1 MFFERMF
8 FVISK
13 IKKRV
18 LACLLTATFAVGNI
32 LGGGFSCAKVNA
44 ATASIHFNQ
53 HKDAPAIDEPYEIP
67 EVMNA
72 LSESIKDL
80 RDHFSKDDY
89 YALVDDREYPLNKRY
104 CNVVI
109 DSCYGTGNGNEKSFL
124 ARACEF
130 YDLRFDNPLIIGCP
144 LPFPSDA
151 DGLDSKYFR
160 YLEEFIFGGE
170 EERGFVLNTVY
181 AFSQY
186 TWAPRLRSLLE
197 ELKKDPSA
205 DGDLKR
211 FVSNRIETAKSDPT
225 NPLYAFAIELNNA
238 QFEYIRKKLIG
249 ATSDKGPFRDLVNNK
264 GEMKDYDGSP
274 HYDDFLKSIK
284 IKLEPLKN
292 CLPDGLLPKSEL
304 QCKDDW
310 DGTSILRTNCKGL
323 RYIYRPRVDQ
333 SGYVNGNDY
342 LSVSEY
348 PLVNVSIGAYGEYL
362 KHLVIRNP
370 DYTPDEL
377 FSHPQVKQKLNM
389 DFGGFFYES
398 SMMDDLVNA
407 GNAVSDKI
415 SSLISSFGNTVRPF
429 AGVFGSG
436 NNWDSSD
443 DDERD
448 TDYGH
453 VKMSI
458 GAIASDRQLRSFG
471 IYPAGEIAVQF
482 YYTHVASFGARTA
495 RKARATAGIAGV
507 ASPYV
512 VLGAV
517 FWKLFNWTVSQM
529 GIILNHGAIAATKEF
544 LRERNKLLNDP
555 VKLRDAIKRMMKQGV
570 VGLTDT
576 IDKLTTLVTGS
587 LALRKCSN
595 LLNKNHCQLIAF
607 IGPPGTG
614 KSLLAQRYA
623 IALTGKPIPNWGYI
637 TSASIKP
644 GVSPSEQFFNS
655 NSELVQNL
663 KKSNGNTVIFIDEI
677 DKFDSNQLLENL
689 RDAVDKGT
697 MVATSENTEERPGL
711 ASTTT
716 SKVIR
721 TESINVSGLI
731 VIVGTNERPECWG
744 LEPDPDRPE
753 YTVGRTVVERSGSIV
768 QRFQRFKFNPYTV
781 DEYKQMYDNALNAIL
796 PEAVKMFGLHIVFDE
811 NLSKE
816 LAKESE
822 LRLMGGRSVPILLSE
837 MAGAITSYNVN
848 TNPDSLS
855 FMSRIMNKM
864 LPNRNLATLRISF
877 DSASHRFKISEE
889 PTQSRD
895 KSSKAKSESVKLKAE
910 TAKVKSIKQTA

>member
-1 MFFERMF
+1 M
-8 FVISK
+8 ISK
-13 IKKRV
+13 IKKRI
-18 LACLLTATFAVGNI
+18 LACLFTATFMVGNVFS
-32 LGGGFSCAKVNA
+32 GGFSCAKVNA
-44 ATASIHFNQ
+44 AIASISFNQ
-53 HKDAPAIDEPYEIP
+53 YKDAPTIDEPYEIP

-89 YALVDDREYPLNKRY
+89 YALVDDSEHPLDKRY
-104 CNVVI
+104 RNVVI
-109 DSCYGTGNGNEKSFL
+109 DKCYGTGNGNEKSFL

-130 YDLRFDNPLIIGCP
+130 YDLRFDNSLITGCP
-144 LPFPSDA
+144 LPFPSDIG
-151 DGLDSKYFR
+151 GLESAYFR
-160 YLEEFIFGGE
+160 YLEKFIFGGK
-170 EERGFVLNTVY
+170 EERESILDAVF

-186 TWAPRLRSLLE
+186 EWGPRLGSLLE
-197 ELKKDPSA
+197 ESKKDSNA
-205 DGDLKR
+205 KGDLKK
-211 FVSNRIETAKSDPT
+211 FVSNNIETAKSDPT
-225 NPLYAFAIELNNA
+225 NPLYDFAIKLNNA
-238 QFEYIRKKLIG
+238 QFEYISKKLI
-249 ATSDKGPFRDLVNNK
+249 AENKAKGLFFDLVDEQGQLK
-264 GEMKDYDGSP
+264 EYDGTP
-274 HYDDFLKSIK
+274 HYVDFLNSIK
-284 IKLEPLKN
+284 IKLEPLKDH
-292 CLPDGLLPKSEL
+292 LPDGLLPQIKL
-304 QCKDDW
+304 QGKDDW
-310 DGTSILRTNCKGL
+310 YGTSILRTNCKGL
-323 RYIYRPRVDQ
+323 RYIYRPRVDGL
-333 SGYVNGNDY
+333 GYVNGNDF
-342 LSVSEY
+342 LLVSEY

-377 FSHPQVKQKLNM
+377 FSHPQVKQKLNLE
-389 DFGGFFYES
+389 FGGFFYES
-398 SMMDDLVNA
+398 SMIDDLVNK
-407 GNAVSDKI
+407 GNSVSDKL
-415 SSLISSFGNTVRPF
+415 SSLISSFGNTLRPF
-429 AGVFGSG
+429 AGVLGSG
-436 NNWDSSD
+436 NSWNSSND
-443 DDERD
+443 DKRD
-448 TDYGH
+448 TDYGQ
-453 VKMSI
+453 VKMSTST
-458 GAIASDRQLRSFG
+458 IAPDYQLRNFG
-471 IYPAGEIAVQF
+471 IYPAGDIAVKF
-482 YYTHVASFGARTA
+482 YYTHVASSGARTA
-495 RKARATAGIAGV
+495 RKVRATAGIAGAV
-507 ASPYV
+507 SPYV

-517 FWKLFNWTVSQM
+517 FWKLFNWTISQM
-529 GIILNHGAIAATKEF
+529 GMFLNRGAVVATNEF

-744 LEPDPDRPE
+744 LEPDPDKPE
-753 YTVGRTVVERSGSIV
+753 YNVGRTVVERSGSIV

-877 DSASHRFKISEE
+877 DSVSHKFKISEE